1 MGNNN
6 YNKGCWNDL
15 WHGNKNN
22 DGYWNKGLFECSV
35 SKSCLFSFLLPQ
47 IELLYQMKVTDRY
60 GETKAEWSTCKLI
73 GNCLCACCCFPCALG
88 GVRNG
93 LVMRYNLD
101 KKTSFECFAC
111 CCCPC
116 CAINQQNL
124 EIKFRNEK
132 PVTLLME

>member
-1 MGNNN
+1 MTNNN
-6 YNKGCWNDL
+6 TDKGCWSDL
-15 WHGNKNN
+15 WHGNKDN
-22 DGYWNKGLFECSV
+22 DAYWNNGLFRCSA

-47 IELLYQMKVTDRY
+47 IELLYQMKLTDSNN
-60 GETKAEWSTCKLI
+60 EWSKSKLFSS
-73 GNCLCACCCFPCALG
+73 CLCACCCFPLALG
-88 GVRNG
+88 GVRNE

-101 KKTSFECFAC
+101 KKTGFECFAC